1 VEKQWKDYAMS
12 AEFTC
17 LLVIAAWII
26 AVQVF
31 ISQMSKKEVNDA
43 RELRASRAAHPAGKA
58 LNRQIANN

>member
-1 VEKQWKDYAMS
+1 MS
-12 AEFTC
+12 TELAC
-17 LLVIAAWII
+17 LLTIAAWL
-26 AVQVF
+26 ALVQVF

>member
-1 VEKQWKDYAMS
+1 MS

-43 RELRASRAAHPAGKA
+43 LDLRASRAAHPAGKA
-58 LNRQIANN
+58 LKRQITDN